1 MYKTLFI
8 ILFSSTLLAQK
19 SEDFSK
25 YLKTESQKNNF
36 SNYNSKVNEIKDFI
50 VQNSKFEIEKDSVIE
65 VSNTSNIDFYNGIKA
80 LFSDLNK
87 VQNDFYLSFDYNKDK
102 KILEKLNQYFSETKS
117 KINDAYL
124 KRNWYLK
131 VSIDRIS
138 SPNSVDAL
146 PSEVCERYTEN
157 SDILLPTHQNCK
169 DKGLSGFEE
178 NKCFENF
185 LRERFSNVIR
195 DYISDLYLENT
206 LSLSVMITFIIDKE
220 GRLDFIR
227 FPRSTGSLYYDLL
240 IYKAFQRIQKT
251 TIFCPARKDNTS
263 VSIYYNLPIKMVI
276 TGEY

>member
-25 YLKTESQKNNF
+25 YLKTESQKNSF
-36 SNYNSKVNEIKDFI
+36 LNYNSKVNEVQDFI
-50 VQNSKFEIEKDSVIE
+50 LKNSNYEIEKDTVIKI
-65 VSNTSNIDFYNGIKA
+65 SNSANVEFYNGIKN
-80 LFSDLNK
+80 LYSELNQ
-87 VQNDFYLSFDYNKDK
+87 VQNDFYLGFDYEKDK
-102 KILEKLNQYFSETKS
+102 KTLEKFNQYFSDNKS
-117 KINDAYL
+117 KINEAYL
-124 KRNWYLK
+124 KRNRFLK

-169 DKGLSGFEE
+169 DKGLSGLEE
-178 NKCFENF
+178 NVCFENF
-185 LRERFSNVIR
+185 LRSRFSNVIS

-206 LSLSVMITFIIDKE
+206 LNLSVMITFIIDKE

-240 IYKAFQRIQKT
+240 IYKSFQKIQKNT
-251 TIFCPARKDNTS
+251 VFCPARKENTS

-276 TGEY
+276 AGEY